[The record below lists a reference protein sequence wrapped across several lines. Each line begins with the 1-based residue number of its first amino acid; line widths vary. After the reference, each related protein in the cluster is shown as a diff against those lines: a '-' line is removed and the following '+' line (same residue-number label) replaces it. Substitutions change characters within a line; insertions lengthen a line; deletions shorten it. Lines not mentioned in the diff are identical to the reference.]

1 VRTTCAFSS
10 KTDWRNR
17 GRNDTGE
24 TRNPFIGVDSRAN
37 NGINFIR
44 MKSAPPCA
52 PSKAQAIPR
61 TIRVT
66 RLIERFR
73 EVYPTAHCELDFS
86 NPLELLVATILSA
99 QCTDKRVNIVTKDL
113 FRRFRTAK
121 DYADVP
127 QEELENAIRSTG
139 FYRNKAKSIRSMAK
153 DLVERHQSQVPS
165 TMAALV
171 ALAGVGRK
179 TANVVLGNAFQV
191 NEGIV
196 VDTHVTRLAH
206 RLGLT
211 KRTEPEKIEQELMR
225 LVPRTDWTDFSH
237 WLIWHGRRRCTA
249 LGPDCENC
257 EVANLCP
264 SCGRAG
270 RKKARKGGRARSS
283 KAESRG

>member
-1 VRTTCAFSS
+1 
-10 KTDWRNR
+10 
-17 GRNDTGE
+17 
-24 TRNPFIGVDSRAN
+24 
-37 NGINFIR
+37 

-113 FRRFRTAK
+113 FKRFRTAR

-127 QEELENAIRSTG
+127 QEELEDAIRSTG
-139 FYRNKAKSIRSMAK
+139 FYRNKAKSIRSMAR
-153 DLVERHQSQVPS
+153 DLVEQHQSQVPS

-270 RKKARKGGRARSS
+270 RKKGGKVGRARSS
-283 KAESRG
+283 KTGSRG

>member
-1 VRTTCAFSS
+1 
-10 KTDWRNR
+10 
-17 GRNDTGE
+17 
-24 TRNPFIGVDSRAN
+24 
-37 NGINFIR
+37 

-61 TIRVT
+61 TIRAT

-113 FRRFRTAK
+113 FKRFRTAK

-139 FYRNKAKSIRSMAK
+139 FYRNKAKSIRSMAR

-179 TANVVLGNAFQV
+179 TANVVLGNAFEI

-206 RLGLT
+206 RLDLT

-225 LVPRTDWTDFSH
+225 LVPRTDWTNFSH

-249 LGPDCENC
+249 LAPDCENC

-270 RKKARKGGRARSS
+270 RKKGGKGGRARSS
-283 KAESRG
+283 KTESRG

>member
-1 VRTTCAFSS
+1 
-10 KTDWRNR
+10 
-17 GRNDTGE
+17 
-24 TRNPFIGVDSRAN
+24 
-37 NGINFIR
+37 
-44 MKSAPPCA
+44 MKSAPARA
-52 PSKAQAIPR
+52 PSKAPAIPR

-113 FRRFRTAK
+113 FKRFRTAK
-121 DYADVP
+121 GYADVP
-127 QEELENAIRSTG
+127 PEELETAIRSTG
-139 FYRNKAKSIRSMAK
+139 FYRTKAKSIRSMAR

-179 TANVVLGNAFQV
+179 TANVVLGNAFQI

-196 VDTHVTRLAH
+196 VDTHVNRLAH

-211 KRTEPEKIEQELMR
+211 KRTEPDKIEQELIR
-225 LVPRTDWTDFSH
+225 LVPRADWTDFSH

-249 LGPDCENC
+249 LRPDCENC

-270 RKKARKGGRARSS
+270 RKKGKKGGRARSS
-283 KAESRG
+283 KTESRG

>member
-1 VRTTCAFSS
+1 
-10 KTDWRNR
+10 
-17 GRNDTGE
+17 
-24 TRNPFIGVDSRAN
+24 
-37 NGINFIR
+37 

-113 FRRFRTAK
+113 FKRFRTAK

-139 FYRNKAKSIRSMAK
+139 FYRNKAKSIRSMAR

-165 TMAALV
+165 TMAELV
-171 ALAGVGRK
+171 VLAGVGRK

-196 VDTHVTRLAH
+196 VDTHVNRLAH

-257 EVANLCP
+257 EVAKLCP
-264 SCGRAG
+264 SCGRVG
-270 RKKARKGGRARSS
+270 RKKARKGGRTSRS
-283 KAESRG
+283 KTESRG

>member
-1 VRTTCAFSS
+1 
-10 KTDWRNR
+10 
-17 GRNDTGE
+17 
-24 TRNPFIGVDSRAN
+24 
-37 NGINFIR
+37 

-86 NPLELLVATILSA
+86 SPLELLVATILSA

-113 FRRFRTAK
+113 FKRFRTAK

-127 QEELENAIRSTG
+127 QEELENAVRSTG

-153 DLVERHQSQVPS
+153 DLVERHQSQVPA

-225 LVPRTDWTDFSH
+225 LVPRPDWTDFSH

-270 RKKARKGGRARSS
+270 RKKGRKGGRARSS
-283 KAESRG
+283 KTESKG